1 MEVRFSP
8 EILAAA
14 PDFEMIIL
22 EADIVNGPTPDKLW
36 DLITGLEHRIQQTLP
51 IELVRHRPAIDAT
64 RTAYKNLG
72 KDPNRYRPSAEALT
86 RRAVQGKGLY
96 RTLAV
101 IDLINYLSLLTGHSI
116 GAFDASHID
125 GDTITLGVGQ
135 PGEPYNAIGRG
146 PLNIA
151 GLPVYRDATGGIG
164 TPTSDNER
172 TQLSSDTRR
181 LLVTFN
187 LYGTDPDYP
196 EPEQLS
202 SLMEDLLKEFAAAT
216 NIRTSIV
223 RP

>member
-1 MEVRFSP
+1 MGT
-8 EILAAA
+8 
-14 PDFEMIIL
+14 
-22 EADIVNGPTPDKLW
+22 N
-36 DLITGLEHRIQQTLP
+36 
-51 IELVRHRPAIDAT
+51 HRPRAADSAESSH
-64 RTAYKNLG
+64 RTG
-72 KDPNRYRPSAEALT
+72 TPPSGDAEALT

-116 GAFDASHID
+116 GAFDASHIE

-135 PGEPYNAIGRG
+135 PDEPYNAIGRG

-151 GLPVYRDATGGIG
+151 GLPVYRDAIGGIG

-172 TQLSSDTRR
+172 TQLSQDTQR

-187 LYGTDPDYP
+187 LYGTDPDHS

-202 SLMEDLLKEFAAAT
+202 ALMEDLLREYASAT
-216 NIRTSIV
+216 NIRISVIQ
-223 RP
+223 P

>member
-14 PDFEMIIL
+14 PGFEVIIL

-36 DLITGLEHRIQQTLP
+36 DLITGLEQKIQQTLP

-125 GDTITLGVGQ
+125 GDTITLGIGQ

-202 SLMEDLLKEFAAAT
+202 ALMEDLLKEYAAAT